1 MKLKLMH
8 PEQYFQSCMHIVQ
21 SLMLASHA
29 IKSCLLL
36 FFLTCH
42 LKAVK
47 NVVGM
52 VSAFHNCTQLT

>member
-1 MKLKLMH
+1 
-8 PEQYFQSCMHIVQ
+8 MHIVQ
-21 SLMLASHA
+21 LLILASRA

-36 FFLTCH
+36 FFLTCP

-52 VSAFHNCTQLT
+52 VSALSNRTQPN

>member
-1 MKLKLMH
+1 MVICVLRPRMH
-8 PEQYFQSCMHIVQ
+8 VVQ
-21 SLMLASHA
+21 LLMLASHA

-36 FFLTCH
+36 FSLTCH

-52 VSAFHNCTQLT
+52 VSAFSNHTFPAFS